1 MSRGSRHL
9 SFGACSNA
17 RSAATSYYG
26 APDPL
31 RERRAAPSGASM
43 SGTAHRDLGARCRAA
58 APAAPRGRSRVHVVA
73 DPRRRRRRR
82 DPLLRQP
89 DPELPAQRLGLPP
102 RRRPGGFASRCRRR
116 QESAGTTGPDGAM
129 DHSIPDSMICCVR
142 TPHPSLVAAW
152 LTAPVLRGRPLILGG
167 LAHERASVTTA
178 STEARAQGVVE
189 GMSLNQAQQ
198 FAPHAIFQAVDE
210 EATARV
216 RQSLLLTLHHFT
228 PDVAAGEDPCS
239 CAFLRLDRLALR
251 WPDRSRLLAAISRAI
266 DAAIRVRPTIGVASS
281 MFVSAVAAA
290 HATTAVPLVVEQ
302 EKTRAFLAR
311 YPIDV
316 LPLDDDLREYLELLG
331 IKTIG
336 RLQAISR
343 PAFRRQFGQ
352 KALEIYD
359 LAVGDDRRRLRPWR
373 PAVRIEES
381 EPLEPAV
388 DNTQALQ
395 FIARAL
401 AERVNESLLAQGLRT
416 RAIRIKLDQES
427 APALMIEAC

>member
-1 MSRGSRHL
+1 
-9 SFGACSNA
+9 
-17 RSAATSYYG
+17 
-26 APDPL
+26 
-31 RERRAAPSGASM
+31 
-43 SGTAHRDLGARCRAA
+43 
-58 APAAPRGRSRVHVVA
+58 
-73 DPRRRRRRR
+73 
-82 DPLLRQP
+82 
-89 DPELPAQRLGLPP
+89 
-102 RRRPGGFASRCRRR
+102 
-116 QESAGTTGPDGAM
+116 
-129 DHSIPDSMICCVR
+129 MICCVR

-152 LTAPVLRGRPLILGG
+152 LTAPELRGRSLVLGG
-167 LAHERASVTTA
+167 LAHERASVRSA
-178 STEARAQGVVE
+178 SAEARAQGVVE

-198 FAPHAIFQAVDE
+198 FAPDATFQPVDE

-216 RQSLLLTLHHFT
+216 RQSMLLTLHHFT
-228 PDVAAGEDPCS
+228 PDVAAGEDPG

-251 WPDRSRLLAAISRAI
+251 WPDRSQLLAAISRAI
-266 DAAIRVRPTIGVASS
+266 DAAIRVKPALGVASS
-281 MFVSAVAAA
+281 MFVSTVAAA
-290 HATTAVPLVVEQ
+290 HATAAASVIVEK

-359 LAVGDDRRRLRPWR
+359 LATGDDRRRLRPWR

-381 EPLEPAV
+381 EPLEPPV

-401 AERVNESLLAQGLRT
+401 ADRVSASLL
-416 RAIRIKLDQES
+416 
-427 APALMIEAC
+427 

>member
-1 MSRGSRHL
+1 
-9 SFGACSNA
+9 
-17 RSAATSYYG
+17 
-26 APDPL
+26 
-31 RERRAAPSGASM
+31 
-43 SGTAHRDLGARCRAA
+43 
-58 APAAPRGRSRVHVVA
+58 
-73 DPRRRRRRR
+73 
-82 DPLLRQP
+82 
-89 DPELPAQRLGLPP
+89 
-102 RRRPGGFASRCRRR
+102 
-116 QESAGTTGPDGAM
+116 
-129 DHSIPDSMICCVR
+129 MICCIR

-152 LTAPVLRGRPLILGG
+152 LETPALRGCPLILGG
-167 LAHERASVTTA
+167 LAHERGSVTTA
-178 STEARAQGVVE
+178 SIEARAQGVVE

-198 FAPHAIFQAVDE
+198 FAPDAVFQPVDE

-228 PDVAAGEDPCS
+228 PDVAAGEDPG

-251 WPDRSRLLAAISRAI
+251 WPDRAQLLTAISRAI
-266 DAAIRVRPTIGVASS
+266 DAAIRVSPAIGVASS

-290 HATTAVPLVVEQ
+290 HATAPVPLVVEHEQ
-302 EKTRAFLAR
+302 TRAFLAR

-352 KALEIYD
+352 KALQVYD
-359 LAVGDDRRRLRPWR
+359 LAVGDDRRRLRPFR
-373 PAVRIEES
+373 PAIRIEES
-381 EPLEPAV
+381 EPLEPPV
-388 DNTQALQ
+388 DNIQALQ

-401 AERVNESLLAQGLRT
+401 AERVSASLLAQGLGT

-427 APALMIEAC
+427 ARALMIEARFAYPMTTAGELFDGIRPRLLRASIVAPLERITLRAGRLEAAYIRQPGLLMRRDGFKESIADAIARLQEEYGSSLVQRAEVRRDAAPLPDHRILWKPA